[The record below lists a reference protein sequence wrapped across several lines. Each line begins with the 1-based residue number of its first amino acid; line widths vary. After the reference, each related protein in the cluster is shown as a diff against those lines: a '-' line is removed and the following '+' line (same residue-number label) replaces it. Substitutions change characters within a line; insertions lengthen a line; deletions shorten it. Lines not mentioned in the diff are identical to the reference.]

1 VRGFLINHPSPITN
15 PPFPF
20 MLCRAKIIDGLRD
33 IQFAPNVQNQ
43 GFFFSFSFSFSLS
56 LSNQP
61 NFFQKDIPQ
70 DFFESSSDEEDADQP
85 DERITRKSRFSRPP
99 LGAIVNPAAVVFG
112 NVFLLLRGNEGQED
126 GL

>member
-1 VRGFLINHPSPITN
+1 MAFVTFSLRP
-15 PPFPF
+15 
-20 MLCRAKIIDGLRD
+20 MCRTK
-33 IQFAPNVQNQ
+33 V
-43 GFFFSFSFSFSLS
+43 FFSFSFSFSLS

-99 LGAIVNPAAVVFG
+99 LGAIVNPAAVVFWQC
-112 NVFLLLRGNEGQED
+112 FFASQRQ
-126 GL
+126 